1 MIKKSAYTNQ
11 RKKVLK
17 RLNNFTE
24 NNLEYLLVPK
34 QKKSIFSTIFSIYIK
49 DLFNHQFTEDENF
62 FYKNYFNTIQDS
74 ENGFFYDPDHSK
86 PEKPIYDKK
95 TMQLTTFVLSAFE
108 ILQIKPLYNIQH
120 NFHDEK
126 LLKEYLDRVGV
137 KDGKLGSGNFAMFVG
152 ILISL
157 DKIESKNNLLDYWF
171 EYHNLYSNNLNGVW
185 TTGIQTFSQWSY
197 QNALH
202 QLMIYEYWEK
212 DFKNSNQ
219 LIDIIIKNVDK
230 IGTFSLLPGGG
241 ACCDYDAIHLLNV
254 FGIQKNYRKNDILNI
269 FNLTYKHLL
278 EMSKEGFCE
287 NNYVQKLTLPK
298 DLFKFSNNNIISTIF
313 RIKEFMHYK
322 SRNFTHHPH
331 WSKNPIKLNDED
343 LWSMWFRLLV
353 IAEIESVYID
363 NNEWKFQNFP
373 GLGILKK
380 EK

>member
-1 MIKKSAYTNQ
+1 MIEKSVYTNE

-24 NNLEYLLVPK
+24 NNLEYSLVPK

-49 DLFNHQFTEDENF
+49 DLFNHQFTEDEKF

-74 ENGFFYDPDHSK
+74 KNGFFYDPNYSK

-108 ILQIKPLYNIQH
+108 ILQIKPLYKIQH
-120 NFHDEK
+120 NFHDKK

-137 KDGKLGSGNFAMFVG
+137 RDGKLGSGNFAMFVG

-185 TTGIQTFSQWSY
+185 TSGIQTFSQWSY

-230 IGTFSLLPGGG
+230 SGTFSLLPGGG

-269 FNLTYKHLL
+269 FNLTYKHIL

-287 NNYVQKLTLPK
+287 NNYVQKLSLPK

-313 RIKEFMHYK
+313 RIKNLCIIRVEILHIIHIGQ
-322 SRNFTHHPH
+322 R
-331 WSKNPIKLNDED
+331 IQLN
-343 LWSMWFRLLV
+343 
-353 IAEIESVYID
+353 
-363 NNEWKFQNFP
+363 
-373 GLGILKK
+373 
-380 EK
+380 